1 VIVLGVQTRVT
12 SELIILT
19 IGKGEVLMAKI
30 IVVDPEKCGEC
41 HICEMICSLV
51 KEGECNPAKSRI
63 SIIAGEMMETPL
75 VCQQCEVLFCASVCQ
90 KNAIKRNETT
100 NATVV
105 DLELCNG
112 CKVCIKACPF
122 QAISYNAGRKKAFIC
137 DHCGGDPQCVKWCPT
152 GALEY
157 LDVTESSRQ
166 KQIAGGEKAFSLLK
180 KIR

>member
-1 VIVLGVQTRVT
+1 MLGVQTRVT
-12 SELIILT
+12 SKPIILT
-19 IGKGEVLMAKI
+19 IGKGEVVMAKI
-30 IVVDPEKCGEC
+30 IVVDPDKCGKC
-41 HICEMICSLV
+41 NICEMICSL
-51 KEGECNPAKSRI
+51 
-63 SIIAGEMMETPL
+63 AGEMMETPL

-122 QAISYNAGRKKAFIC
+122 QAISYNAGRKKVFIC

-166 KQIAGGEKAFSLLK
+166 KQIAGGEKVFSLLN

>member
-12 SELIILT
+12 SEPIILA
-19 IGKGEVLMAKI
+19 IGKGEVPMAKI
-30 IVVDPEKCGEC
+30 IVVNPEKCGEC

-90 KNAIKRNETT
+90 KNVIKRNETT

-105 DLELCNG
+105 DWELCNG
-112 CKVCIKACPF
+112 CKACIKACPF
-122 QAISYNAGRKKAFIC
+122 QAISYNAGRKKALIC
-137 DHCGGDPQCVKWCPT
+137 DQCGGDPQCVKWCPT

-166 KQIAGGEKAFSLLK
+166 KQIAGSEKVFSLLK